1 MEFRIA
7 KTEFLRGLRLAQGI
21 ADRKSTMPMLA
32 NVLLRT
38 QGKNQL
44 LVAATDLNVSLTA
57 ELKSTNASDGGITLG
72 AKNLYELIANA
83 PGDEITLKKADNH
96 WAEIKS
102 GKVSYR
108 IVGMPD
114 RDFPKVPDHREASY
128 TAVESAVLREMIE
141 RTLFS
146 VCNDET
152 RFHLNGVFFESD
164 GSKSRMVS
172 TDGHR
177 LSKVERTIAGG
188 PKLSGGVIIPKKG
201 LLELKKVLEQGP
213 SAKLAVKTPHVFLVQ
228 DDIAIAV
235 KLIDAQFPPYDQVI
249 PRDHKKIIT
258 VDRLRLI
265 DALRRAQLMSSETR
279 GVKVAATR
287 DGVTIT
293 SDNPDLG
300 EVREELEA
308 EYAGEPI
315 AIGFNPKYVV
325 ELLGQMACDQVT
337 VALGGELDP
346 GLVRPLSSY
355 AVPCW
360 ASRPRNAG
368 AWRRHVLVGS
378 SVPARGSPIGPNRA
392 EPRAAP
398 NARGSVTSR
407 PATAATVAWRRRRS
421 IGRARRARA
430 E

>member
-57 ELKSTNASDGGITLG
+57 ELKCTVATEGGITLA

-83 PGDEITLKKADNH
+83 PGEEVSLKKADNH

-102 GKVSYR
+102 GKVTYR

-114 RDFPKVPDHREASY
+114 RDFPKVPDHREATYS
-128 TAVESAVLREMIE
+128 TVESAVLREMVE

-152 RFHLNGVFFESD
+152 RFHLNGVYFESD
-164 GSKSRMVS
+164 GSKCRMVS

-177 LSKVERTIAGG
+177 LSKVERTIANG
-188 PKLSGGVIIPKKG
+188 PKLSAGVIIPKKG
-201 LLELKKVLEQGP
+201 LLEIRRVLDAGP
-213 SAKLAVKTPHVFLVQ
+213 SCKLAIKTPHLFLVQ
-228 DDIAIAV
+228 EDIAIAV
-235 KLIDAQFPPYDQVI
+235 KLIDAQFPPYEQVI
-249 PRDHKKIIT
+249 PKDHKRIIT
-258 VDRLRLI
+258 VDRVRFI
-265 DALRRAQLMSSETR
+265 DALKRAQLMSSETR
-279 GVKVAATR
+279 GVKVATTKE
-287 DGVTIT
+287 VMTIT

-300 EVREELEA
+300 EVREEVDA
-308 EYAGEPI
+308 EYNGEPI

-325 ELLGQMACDQVT
+325 ELLGQMASDQIT
-337 VALGGELDP
+337 IALGGELDP
-346 GLVRPLSSY
+346 GLIRPVSGDEYLG
-355 AVPCW
+355 VVMPM
-360 ASRPRNAG
+360 R
-368 AWRRHVLVGS
+368 
-378 SVPARGSPIGPNRA
+378 I
-392 EPRAAP
+392 
-398 NARGSVTSR
+398 
-407 PATAATVAWRRRRS
+407 
-421 IGRARRARA
+421 
-430 E
+430 

>member
-7 KTEFLRGLRLAQGI
+7 KQEFLRGLRLAQGI

-38 QGKNQL
+38 TGKDKL

-57 ELKSTNASDGGITLG
+57 ELKANIVNEGGLTLG
-72 AKNLYELIANA
+72 AKNLYELVSNA
-83 PGDEITLKKADNH
+83 PGDEITLKKTDNH

-128 TAVESAVLREMIE
+128 SSIESATLREMID

-152 RFHLNGVFFESD
+152 RFHLNGVFFESN
-164 GSKSRMVS
+164 GSLARMVS

-177 LSKVERTIAGG
+177 LSKVERPMVG
-188 PKLSGGVIIPKKG
+188 PTLTAGVIIPKKG
-201 LLELKKVLEQGP
+201 LLEMKKVLESGP
-213 SAKLAVKTPHVFLVQ
+213 NCKLAIKTPHLFLVQ
-228 DDIAIAV
+228 DEVAIAV
-235 KLIDAQFPPYDQVI
+235 KLIDAQFPPYEQVI
-249 PRDHKKIIT
+249 PKDHKRNIT
-258 VDRLRLI
+258 IDRTRLI

-279 GVKVAATR
+279 GVKISASK
-287 DGVTIT
+287 DGITVT

-308 EYAGEPI
+308 DYAGEAM

-325 ELLGQMACDQVT
+325 ELLGQMASDQVILS
-337 VALGGELDP
+337 LGGELDP
-346 GLVRPLSSY
+346 GLVRPL
-355 AVPCW
+355 
-360 ASRPRNAG
+360 AG
-368 AWRRHVLVGS
+368 EEYLGVVMPMR
-378 SVPARGSPIGPNRA
+378 I
-392 EPRAAP
+392 
-398 NARGSVTSR
+398 
-407 PATAATVAWRRRRS
+407 
-421 IGRARRARA
+421 
-430 E
+430 

>member
-7 KTEFLRGLRLAQGI
+7 KSEFLRGLRLAQGI

-38 QGKNQL
+38 QGKNQI

-57 ELKSTNASDGGITLG
+57 ELKSSNSHEGGITLN
-72 AKNLYELIANA
+72 AKSLFDLVSSA
-83 PGDEITLKKADNH
+83 PGDDITLKKGENH
-96 WAEIKS
+96 WAEIRS
-102 GKVSYR
+102 GKVVYR

-128 TAVESAVLREMIE
+128 TTIESAVLREMID

-164 GSKSRMVS
+164 GSKARMVS

-188 PKLSGGVIIPKKG
+188 PKLSAGIIIPKKG
-201 LLELKKVLEQGP
+201 LLEVKKVLESGP
-213 SAKLAVKTPHVFLVQ
+213 SCKLAIKTPHLFLVQ

-235 KLIDAQFPPYDQVI
+235 KLIDAQFPSYEQVI
-249 PRDHKKIIT
+249 PKEHKRVIT
-258 VDRLRLI
+258 VDRVRLI
-265 DALRRAQLMSSETR
+265 DSLRRAQLMSSETR
-279 GVKVAATR
+279 GVKVAATK
-287 DGVTIT
+287 DGLTVT

-308 EYAGEPI
+308 QYSGDAI

-325 ELLGQMACDQVT
+325 ELLSQITSDQVT
-337 VALGGELDP
+337 LSLGNELDP
-346 GLVRPLSSY
+346 GLFQPLGGDAY
-355 AVPCW
+355 LGVVMPM
-360 ASRPRNAG
+360 R
-368 AWRRHVLVGS
+368 
-378 SVPARGSPIGPNRA
+378 I
-392 EPRAAP
+392 
-398 NARGSVTSR
+398 
-407 PATAATVAWRRRRS
+407 
-421 IGRARRARA
+421 
-430 E
+430 

>member
-1 MEFRIA
+1 MEFRIV
-7 KTEFLRGLRLAQGI
+7 KNEFLRGLRLAQGI

-57 ELKSTNASDGGITLG
+57 ELKSTVVAEGGITLA

-83 PGDEITLKKADNH
+83 PGDEVSLKKADNH

-102 GKVSYR
+102 GKVTYR

-114 RDFPKVPDHREASY
+114 RDFPKVPDHREATY
-128 TAVESAVLREMIE
+128 TTIESSVLREMIE

-164 GSKSRMVS
+164 GSRSRMVS

-177 LSKVERTIAGG
+177 LSKVERTIANG
-188 PKLSGGVIIPKKG
+188 PKLSAGVIIPKKG
-201 LLELKKVLEQGP
+201 LLEIRRVLEAGP
-213 SAKLAVKTPHVFLVQ
+213 QCKLAIKSPHLFLVQ

-235 KLIDAQFPPYDQVI
+235 KLIDAQFPPYEQVI
-249 PRDHKKIIT
+249 PKDHKRVIT
-258 VDRLRLI
+258 VDRGRFI
-265 DALRRAQLMSSETR
+265 DGLRRAQLMSSETR
-279 GVKVAATR
+279 GVKVAATKE
-287 DGVTIT
+287 GITIT

-300 EVREELEA
+300 EVREELDA
-308 EYAGEPI
+308 EYNGDPI

-325 ELLGQMACDQVT
+325 ELLGQMSSDQIT
-337 VALGGELDP
+337 IALGGELDP
-346 GLVRPLSSY
+346 GLIRPVSSDEY
-355 AVPCW
+355 LGVVMPM
-360 ASRPRNAG
+360 R
-368 AWRRHVLVGS
+368 
-378 SVPARGSPIGPNRA
+378 I
-392 EPRAAP
+392 
-398 NARGSVTSR
+398 
-407 PATAATVAWRRRRS
+407 
-421 IGRARRARA
+421 
-430 E
+430 

>member
-7 KTEFLRGLRLAQGI
+7 KTEFLRGLRLASGI

-57 ELKSTNASDGGITLG
+57 ELKSTNTTEGGITLG
-72 AKNLYELIANA
+72 AKNLYDLVSNA

-102 GKVSYR
+102 GKVAYR

-114 RDFPKVPDHREASY
+114 RDFPKVPDHREAMQSGSS
-128 TAVESAVLREMIE
+128 TIESAVLREMIE

-152 RFHLNGVFFESD
+152 RFHLNGVFFECD
-164 GSKSRMVS
+164 GTKARMVS

-177 LSKVERTIAGG
+177 LSKVERTIPDG
-188 PKLSGGVIIPKKG
+188 PKLTSGVIIPKKG
-201 LLELKKVLEQGP
+201 LMEIRRVLDAGP
-213 SAKLAVKTPHVFLVQ
+213 QCKLAIKTPHLFLVQ
-228 DDIAIAV
+228 DDIALAV

-249 PRDHKKIIT
+249 PKDHKRIIT
-258 VDRLRLI
+258 VDRGRFI
-265 DALRRAQLMSSETR
+265 EAMKRAQLMSSETR

-287 DGVTIT
+287 DGITIT
-293 SDNPDLG
+293 SDNPDVG
-300 EVREELEA
+300 EVREELDA
-308 EYAGEPI
+308 EYDGEAI

-325 ELLGQMACDQVT
+325 ELLGQMSADQVT
-337 VALGGELDP
+337 LALGGELDP
-346 GLVRPLSSY
+346 GLIRPLTGDEY
-355 AVPCW
+355 LGVVMPM
-360 ASRPRNAG
+360 R
-368 AWRRHVLVGS
+368 
-378 SVPARGSPIGPNRA
+378 I
-392 EPRAAP
+392 
-398 NARGSVTSR
+398 
-407 PATAATVAWRRRRS
+407 
-421 IGRARRARA
+421 
-430 E
+430 